1 VRALNLQPVN
11 LHLAA
16 HYAICRLLSFCA
28 NVAACLPFKKC
39 DEPHS
44 LLHLIN
50 STISRRG
57 DFVLSAQKSL
67 LELGSDAAP
76 TTTQDPHAVPD
87 AVNGVQQS
95 DGLNVQIRADG
106 TSALLAGDAEVT
118 VLVLVGQAVPPVQ
131 TGTGSPVEVWK
142 SGQSA

>member
-1 VRALNLQPVN
+1 MTHIMRALNPQPVN
-11 LHLAA
+11 FHFSAW
-16 HYAICRLLSFCA
+16 YAICRLLSFCA

-57 DFVLSAQKSL
+57 DFVLSAQKSS
-67 LELGSDAAP
+67 LELASDAAP

-87 AVNGVQQS
+87 AINRMQQS
-95 DGLNVQIRADG
+95 NGHNVQIQADG
-106 TSALLAGDAEVT
+106 TSAVLPGDTEVS
-118 VLVLVGQAVPPVQ
+118 VLVLVDQAVSLAKM
-131 TGTGSPVEVWK
+131 GGSPV
-142 SGQSA
+142 GG